1 MVNKSTSM
9 KKSLIDLSSLVIW
22 FLVIILINTVSGY
35 FFARFD
41 LTQEKRYTLSEA
53 TTDQLENLEDVVF
66 IRVYLEGNL
75 PTEFRELHDATK
87 ELLDEFRAY
96 GGMNIEYEFINPSI
110 SPDEKVR
117 VEVYKELTRQGLQY
131 TNIRMQ
137 AGDKTSEQIV
147 FPGAIIS
154 FHGREVPI
162 QILKSVAGATEQE
175 MIAASIQQLEYEFV
189 SAIRRVNQAT
199 KKSVAF
205 IGGHGELSELE
216 TADAKRALEEFYE
229 VERVTLD
236 QKVNALD
243 GFDAIII
250 ARPDSAYSEQD
261 KFIIDQFIMNGGKS
275 LWMIDPVFARMDS
288 LRTSNL
294 TMGLKLE
301 HNLDDQLFKYGVRL
315 NADLVMD
322 IQCINKPIVTG
333 YIGNQPRQE
342 MFPWYYEPLLSG
354 NQEHPISANIERVK
368 TEFVSTMEAIEVDS
382 VSSTPLLLTSDQCR
396 TVKVPTRISFN
407 ILRDPPK
414 YEMFTDGPLPTAL
427 LLEGKFP
434 SVFTNRLPKRLLAD
448 EGLKFKERSVD
459 TKMIVVSDG
468 DIIRNPVS
476 LSDQKFYAL
485 GFDKYTQTL
494 YGNRAFVLNSMNYLC
509 DDSGLLNVR
518 SKEFKIRL
526 LNQAKIESERYYW
539 QVLNTA
545 APLVIVLLM
554 GIGFYYW
561 RKRRFVF

>member
-110 SPDEKVR
+110 SPDEKER

-368 TEFVSTMEAIEVDS
+368 TEFVSTMEAIEVDN

>member
-110 SPDEKVR
+110 SPDEKER

-205 IGGHGELSELE
+205 IVGHGELSELE

>member
-110 SPDEKVR
+110 SPDEKER

>member
-110 SPDEKVR
+110 SPDEKER

-236 QKVNALD
+236 QKVNSLD

>member
-1 MVNKSTSM
+1 M

-110 SPDEKVR
+110 SPDEKER

-205 IGGHGELSELE
+205 IVGHGELSELE

>member
-1 MVNKSTSM
+1 M

-110 SPDEKVR
+110 SPDEKER

-199 KKSVAF
+199 KKGVAF

>member
-1 MVNKSTSM
+1 M

>member
-1 MVNKSTSM
+1 MVGKSTSM
-9 KKSLIDLSSLVIW
+9 KKSLIDFSSLAIW
-22 FLVIILINTVSGY
+22 VVVIILVNTVSGF

-53 TTDQLENLEDVVF
+53 TTSQLENLEDVVF

-96 GGMNIEYEFINPSI
+96 GGTNIEYEFINPSA
-110 SPDEKVR
+110 STDEKER

-137 AGDKTSEQIV
+137 AGDKMSEQIV
-147 FPGAIIS
+147 FPGAIVS

-175 MIAASIQQLEYEFV
+175 MIVASIQQLEYEFV

-199 KKSVAF
+199 KKSIAF

-229 VERVTLD
+229 VELVTLE

-354 NQEHPISANIERVK
+354 NPDHPISANIERVK
-368 TEFVSTMEAIEVDS
+368 TEFVSTMDAIEIDS
-382 VSSTPLLLTSDQCR
+382 VTSTPLLLTSDQSR

-414 YEMFTDGPLPTAL
+414 YEMFTDGPLTTAL

-434 SVFTNRLPKRLLAD
+434 SVFTNRLPQRLLAD
-448 EGLKFKERSVD
+448 EGLQFKERSVE

-554 GIGFYYW
+554 GVGFYYW

>member
-96 GGMNIEYEFINPSI
+96 GVMNIEYEFINPSI
-110 SPDEKVR
+110 SPDEKER

-229 VERVTLD
+229 VKRVTLD

>member
-1 MVNKSTSM
+1 M

-110 SPDEKVR
+110 SPDEKER

-368 TEFVSTMEAIEVDS
+368 TEFVSTMEAIEVDN

>member
-1 MVNKSTSM
+1 M

-96 GGMNIEYEFINPSI
+96 GVMNIEYEFINPSI
-110 SPDEKVR
+110 SPDEKER

-229 VERVTLD
+229 VKRVTLD

>member
-1 MVNKSTSM
+1 M

-110 SPDEKVR
+110 SPDEKER